1 MANAPEQFTQIY
13 EDQFHTAATEVIM
26 QQTEVFNQ
34 ASNNTII
41 LADFAHIGMYSEN
54 TFFGEIAGIVSRRD
68 HTSVASA
75 TDLNLDNKENRKVK
89 LDRKIGPVLNTL
101 DKFRKIGK
109 DPAEISFILGE
120 QWGKA
125 IVEDY
130 VNTALPVAA
139 ACFAQDLAA
148 GSNAASVTAHNI
160 DATGAT
166 LNHGGLVQAMAAFGD
181 AGKNVAAW
189 VMHSKQYYDLMGQSI
204 ADGITN
210 VASVTISN
218 GTIQSLNRPVIVTDC
233 SDLIVGGNYQMLAL
247 QPGAITV
254 EESQSREIVSQLV
267 TGGENISM
275 RFQGEYAFTLGMKG
289 YAYATAS
296 GANPDQATVATSGA
310 WGQVQG
316 DHRSLGGVVLTTQ

>member
-1 MANAPEQFTQIY
+1 MANAPEQFTTIY

-26 QQTEVFNQ
+26 QETEIFNG

-54 TFFGEIAGIVSRRD
+54 TFFGEIAGIVRHRD
-68 HTSVASA
+68 HTSSAVVA
-75 TDLNLDNKENRKVK
+75 DKNLDNKESRKVK
-89 LDRKIGPVLNTL
+89 LDRGIGPVLNTL

-109 DPAEISFILGE
+109 DPAEISFILGQ

-148 GSNAASVTAHNI
+148 GSGAAATAHNI
-160 DATGAT
+160 DATGGT

-233 SDLIVGGNYQMLAL
+233 ADLIVGGNYQMLAL

-254 EESQSREIVSQLV
+254 EESQTREIVSQLV
-267 TGGENISM
+267 TGNENISM

-289 YAYATAS
+289 YAYDTAS
-296 GANPDQATVATSGA
+296 GANPAAGVIDTAAA
-310 WGQVQG
+310 WDQVQG
-316 DHRSLGGVVLTTQ
+316 DHRSLGGVVLTSQ